1 MNCVD
6 LLCSWL
12 SKLIWGDKEDGDR
25 QPEGPKDK
33 GINSR
38 VYELNLSW
46 ERRDC
51 LESPTTSTFWLHHP
65 MSDCC
70 WIKMKISDE
79 EMFDIEQID
88 SAANVQSELTYFS
101 LLF

>member
-38 VYELNLSW
+38 VYELNLSC

-51 LESPTTSTFWLHHP
+51 LESPTTFMATP
-65 MSDCC
+65 
-70 WIKMKISDE
+70 SDE
-79 EMFDIEQID
+79 
-88 SAANVQSELTYFS
+88 
-101 LLF
+101 